1 MSTGGALGPR
11 ARNIGRGIA
20 TGALKVGLVLAVAWS
35 LIQAV
40 QGAPEQRLA
49 GHVPAAVVAD
59 RALAPLSGDKRLK
72 LAVGLPLRNT
82 EALNA
87 LLEDLYNP
95 QSPAYHQYLSVEQFT
110 QQFGPSQE
118 DYQAVAAFLTDHGF
132 KITATFANR
141 LLIDVEA
148 AVPDI
153 ERTFHLKLRQYQ
165 HPTEARAFFAPDSE
179 PSIEFAVPLLHIS
192 GLDDYVLPR
201 PASLHQRP
209 RPLDAQPQTGSG
221 PAGSYKGFDFR
232 AAYAPGVTLTGAG
245 QYVGLLQ
252 FDGYY
257 VSDIY
262 AYAASAGLY
271 TNVPLQNVLLDG
283 STGAPGANNVE
294 VALDIEMTLSM
305 APGLAGIIVYEGS
318 FGDDILN
325 RMAVDNVAKQ
335 LSASW
340 TYGNTANTTQIF
352 QEFLAQGQAYFNAS
366 GDSGAYTTSVPTPTD
381 NPYVISV
388 GGTTLSTRGPVQ
400 GYISETTW
408 SWFTSGQGSGASSG
422 GVSPRWTIPTW
433 QQPINMTT
441 NHGSSTMRNLPDVS
455 MVSDNVFVIAD
466 NGQQEFV
473 GGDSVA
479 TPLWAG
485 FLALANQQA
494 AALGQPPVGFIN
506 PAIYAIAQTTNYANC
521 FHDIRTGN
529 NTNFISPT
537 LYYATN
543 GYDLCTGLGSPT
555 GRSLINALAPPPNAR
570 LIIGPAA
577 TLTTETC
584 SGPNGAV
591 DPGEAVIMNLSLQ
604 NIGGIGTTN
613 LVATLLNTGGV
624 VAASAPQSYG
634 VLTNGG
640 PAVARSFVFTPTGV
654 CGGIINPTLQLQD
667 GAANLGNV
675 AFTVPLGAPIYALTQ
690 SFDSVTAPSLPPGWT
705 RTGSGG
711 SSNWLTTT
719 SFRYTTNNSAMAVG
733 SPAAGFADLLSPAFS
748 ITTPS
753 AVLTFRNSYVTELNT
768 TNASDGFDG
777 GLLEISIGGGAFT
790 DILAAGGSFVTGG
803 YNATLDATTGN
814 PFGGRQSWSGTSG
827 GFILTTVNLPASAAG
842 QSVQLKWRLA
852 TDTENGA
859 GATIWCID
867 SVAVKDG
874 ASCCSPATNADLAI
888 FQTASPVPAL
898 VGQNLGY
905 SLIASN
911 FGPAAATS
919 ITITD
924 TLPANVT
931 FVSAS
936 PGCVNTG
943 GVVIC
948 YAALIV
954 NNGRTNFIINVTP
967 NSDGSLTNTL
977 SIGSSVSDTNSA
989 NSASI
994 SVTPAY
1000 TAPVITMPP
1009 SNQVV
1014 AVGANTA
1021 FNVTATGT
1029 APLAF
1034 QWQFAG
1040 TNIDGATFSTL
1051 SLTNVQL
1058 SQAGSYMII
1067 VTNLSGSVASASATL
1082 RVLLPATLSLSR
1094 LNVTPTN
1101 VSLSLSSVAGQDYL
1115 LEYKNSLFD
1124 PQWTPLPPP
1133 QTGTGGPLILQDTN
1147 ALPFPSRFYR
1157 VNSY

>member
-1 MSTGGALGPR
+1 MFA
-11 ARNIGRGIA
+11 
-20 TGALKVGLVLAVAWS
+20 LAVTFALS
-35 LIQAV
+35 QPAH
-40 QGAPEQRLA
+40 GAPLQRLG
-49 GHVPAAVVAD
+49 GHVVEAADAD
-59 RALAPLSGDKRLK
+59 RALGALPADKRLK
-72 LAVGLPLRNT
+72 LAVGLPLRNSA
-82 EALNA
+82 ALKT

-95 QSPAYHQYLSVEQFT
+95 QSPAYHQYLSVEQFAA
-110 QQFGPSQE
+110 QFGPSQE
-118 DYQAVAAFLTDHGF
+118 DYQAVSAFLADHGF
-132 KITATFANR
+132 RITATFANR

-153 ERTFHLKLRQYQ
+153 EQTFHLKLRQYQ
-165 HPTEARAFFAPDSE
+165 HPTEARVFFAPDSE
-179 PSIEFAVPLLHIS
+179 PSIELAVPLLHIS
-192 GLDDYVLPR
+192 GLDNYVLPR
-201 PASLHQRP
+201 PASLHQMP
-209 RPLDAQPQTGSG
+209 RPWDVQPQTGSG
-221 PAGSYKGFDFR
+221 PGGSYKGFDFR
-232 AAYAPGVTLTGAG
+232 AAYAPGVNLTGAG

-257 VSDIY
+257 TSDIY
-262 AYAASAGLY
+262 AYAASAGLS

-283 STGAPGANNVE
+283 STGAPGANNDE
-294 VALDIEMTLSM
+294 VALDIEMALSM
-305 APGLAGIIVYEGS
+305 APGLAGIIVYEGTS
-318 FGDDILN
+318 GNDILN

-335 LSASW
+335 LSGSW
-340 TYGNTANTTQIF
+340 TYPNDAITTQIF
-352 QEFLAQGQAYFNAS
+352 QQFAAQGQAYFNAS

-381 NPYVISV
+381 NPYIISV

-422 GVSPRWTIPTW
+422 GVSPRWTIPAW
-433 QQPINMTT
+433 QQGINMAT
-441 NHGSSTMRNLPDVS
+441 NNGSSTMRNLPDVS
-455 MVSDNVFVIAD
+455 MVSDNVFVIAN
-466 NGQQEFV
+466 NGQQLNV

-479 TPLWAG
+479 SPLWAG
-485 FLALANQQA
+485 FLALVNQQA
-494 AALGQPPVGFIN
+494 AGIGQPPVGFIN
-506 PAIYAIAQTTNYANC
+506 PAIYALIQTTNYTNC

-529 NTNFISPT
+529 NTNTISPT

-543 GYDLCTGLGSPT
+543 GYDLCTGLGTPT
-555 GRSLINALAPPPNAR
+555 GRNLINALAPPPNAR
-570 LIIGPAA
+570 VIIGAAA

-604 NIGGIGTTN
+604 NIGGVGTTN
-613 LVATLLNTGGV
+613 LVATLLNAGGV

-640 PAVARSFVFTPTGV
+640 IPVARPFVFTPTGV
-654 CGGIINPTLQLQD
+654 CGGSVNPTLQLQD
-667 GAANLGNV
+667 GAVSLGNV
-675 AFTVPLGAPIYALTQ
+675 AFTVPLGASILVLTQ
-690 SFDSVTAPSLPPGWT
+690 NFDTVTAPLLPAGWT
-705 RTGSGG
+705 RTGSAG
-711 SSNWLTTT
+711 SSNWVTTT
-719 SFRYTTNNSAMAVG
+719 SFRYTTNNSALVFG
-733 SPAAGFADLLSPAFS
+733 SPIAGSADLLSPTFNV
-748 ITTPS
+748 TTPS
-753 AVLTFRNSYVTELNT
+753 AVLTFRNSYATELNR
-768 TNASDGFDG
+768 TNASDGYDG

-790 DILAAGGSFVTGG
+790 DILAAGGSFATGG

-842 QSVQLKWRLA
+842 QSVQLRWRLA
-852 TDTENGA
+852 TDTDNGS

-874 ASCCSPATNADLAI
+874 TSCCSPANNADLAI

-919 ITITD
+919 VTITD

-936 PGCVNTG
+936 PGCVHTG
-943 GVVIC
+943 GLVIC
-948 YAALIV
+948 YAALLV
-954 NNGRTNFIINVTP
+954 NNGRTNFVINVTP
-967 NSDGSLTNTL
+967 NSDGTLTNTL
-977 SIGSSVSDTNSA
+977 SIVSSVSDTNPV
-989 NSASI
+989 NSSST
-994 SVTPAY
+994 SVIPAY

-1014 AVGANTA
+1014 AAGANA
-1021 FNVTATGT
+1021 FFSATATGT

-1040 TNIDGATFSTL
+1040 TILEGATLSTL

-1058 SQAGSYMII
+1058 SQAGSYLVT
-1067 VTNLSGSVASASATL
+1067 VTNLGGSVSSTATL
-1082 RVLLPATLSLSR
+1082 RVLLPPTLNLSR
-1094 LNVTPTN
+1094 LDVTPTN
-1101 VSLSLSSVAGQDYL
+1101 VSLSLSSVAGQNYL
-1115 LEYKNSLFD
+1115 LEYKNFLSD
-1124 PQWTPLPPP
+1124 PQWVPLPPP
-1133 QTGTGGPLILQDTN
+1133 QAGTGGPLILQDTN
-1147 ALPFPSRFYR
+1147 GPQLPSRFYR